1 MNDTVWIALIVA
13 LAVIVV
19 LWMFRPMLSRFF
31 LKVGKEGVEADLETR
46 ERQSQQPGGF
56 RRFLT
61 NVSRNWQIG
70 RGNKMTI
77 TGSGTN
83 FEGNAQVGK
92 EQELNVTDPDK
103 PAAPPTKKRQKRK

>member
-1 MNDTVWIALIVA
+1 MNDTVWIALIIA

-19 LWMFRPMLSRFF
+19 LWMFRPVLSRFF

-46 ERQSQQPGGF
+46 ERSSQQPTTF

-70 RGNKMTI
+70 RGNKVRI
-77 TGSGTN
+77 EQSGTN
-83 FEGNAQVGK
+83 FEGNVQAGE
-92 EQELNVTDPDK
+92 EQEYEVISPDK
-103 PAAPPTKKRQKRK
+103 PVTPRKRNKRK